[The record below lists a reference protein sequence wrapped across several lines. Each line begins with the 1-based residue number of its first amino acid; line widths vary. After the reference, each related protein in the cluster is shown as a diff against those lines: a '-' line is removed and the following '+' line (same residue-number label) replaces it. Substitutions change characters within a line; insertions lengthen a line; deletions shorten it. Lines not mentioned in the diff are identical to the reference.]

1 MAPLKIIYFN
11 TSFAKKLNNEACL
24 KDCLNALKD
33 FFKYDAALLPFF
45 IDENED

>member
-11 TSFAKKLNNEACL
+11 TGFSRKLNNESAL
-24 KDCLNALKD
+24 KDCLNTLKD

-45 IDENED
+45 IDEDDD